1 LIKIL
6 VMVAI
11 GGAIGAVARQ
21 QSNQFIVRVFGGEF
35 PIGTIFVN
43 ILGSFIAGLLFEL
56 FTSKIT
62 ISYEWRS
69 LIFTGFLAS
78 FTTFSSFALDVAL
91 LTDRNEYLSA
101 VIYLGGSVILSIG
114 FLFLGLWAMRGFL
127 S

>member
-1 LIKIL
+1 MKIL

-21 QSNQFIVRVFGGEF
+21 QSNQFIVRIFGGEF

-62 ISYEWRS
+62 ISYEWRT
-69 LIFTGFLAS
+69 LIFTGVLAS
-78 FTTFSSFALDVAL
+78 FTTFSSFTLDVAL
-91 LTDRNEYLSA
+91 LTERNEYFTA
-101 VIYLGGSVILSIG
+101 VLYIGGSVILSIG

>member
-1 LIKIL
+1 MKIL

-21 QSNQFIVRVFGGEF
+21 QSNQFIMRIWGGEF

-43 ILGSFIAGLLFEL
+43 ILGSFIMGLLFEL

-62 ISYEWRS
+62 ISYEWRA
-69 LIFTGFLAS
+69 LIFTGVLAS

-91 LTDRNEYLSA
+91 LTERNEYLSA
-101 VIYLGGSVILSIG
+101 IIYIGGSVILSIG
-114 FLFLGLWAMRGFL
+114 FLFLGSWAMRGFL

>member
-1 LIKIL
+1 MKIL
-6 VMVAI
+6 LMVAI

-21 QSNQFIVRVFGGEF
+21 LSNQLIMRHFGGELPF
-35 PIGTIFVN
+35 GTIFVN
-43 ILGSFIAGLLFEL
+43 ILGSFVMGLLFEL

-62 ISYEWRS
+62 ISYEWRT
-69 LIFTGFLAS
+69 LIFAGVLAS

-91 LTDRNEYLSA
+91 LTERNEYFYA
-101 VIYLGGSVILSIG
+101 VIYIGGSVILSIG

>member
-1 LIKIL
+1 MKIL

-21 QSNQFIVRVFGGEF
+21 QSNQIIMRIFGGEF

-43 ILGSFIAGLLFEL
+43 IFGSFIMGLLFEL

-62 ISYEWRS
+62 ISYEWRT
-69 LIFTGFLAS
+69 LIFTGVLAS

-91 LTDRNEYLSA
+91 LTERNEYFSA
-101 VIYLGGSVILSIG
+101 VVYIGGSVILSIG
-114 FLFLGLWAMRGFL
+114 FLFLGLWAMIGFL

>member
-1 LIKIL
+1 MKIL

-21 QSNQFIVRVFGGEF
+21 QSNQLIMRIFGGEF

-43 ILGSFIAGLLFEL
+43 ILGSFIVGLLFEL

-62 ISYEWRS
+62 ISYEWRT
-69 LIFTGFLAS
+69 LIFTGVLAS

-91 LTDRNEYLSA
+91 LTERNEYLSA

>member
-1 LIKIL
+1 MKIL

-21 QSNQFIVRVFGGEF
+21 QSNQIIMRIFGGEF

-43 ILGSFIAGLLFEL
+43 IFGSFIMGLLFEL

-62 ISYEWRS
+62 ISYEWRT
-69 LIFTGFLAS
+69 LIFTGVLAS
-78 FTTFSSFALDVAL
+78 FTTFSSFALDVVL
-91 LTDRNEYLSA
+91 LTERNEYFNAL
-101 VIYLGGSVILSIG
+101 IYIGGSVVLSIG
-114 FLFLGLWAMRGFL
+114 FLFLGLWAMRGLL